1 MERNLKL
8 RIYVALVW
16 VPLLL
21 LISYVGGILLLVF
34 VLAATYLGLLEF
46 SRLAES
52 RGLRANLPYTT
63 ILGAALILSVYF
75 RAYEFLFFLLALATI
90 VLCLTH
96 LYRGEISDLF
106 PNLGVN
112 LFGLLY
118 IAGLFSYFV
127 AVRNISNMEGWRYP
141 SGGAWLI
148 FTLAVIWIDDTFAY
162 FVGKWWGKRPLSSKV
177 SPNKTV
183 EGAIAGAVGA
193 LLGGLLARSLFLGTV
208 SSIHIVLLSLL
219 VFAAG
224 LFGDLVESLLK
235 RACYLKDTSEIIPG
249 HGGVLDRFDSL
260 LFALPVVYYY
270 LRVFLPA

>member
-1 MERNLKL
+1 MERNLRL

-21 LISYVGGILLLVF
+21 LISYVGGIFLLVF

-46 SRLAES
+46 CRLAQS
-52 RGLRANLPYTT
+52 RGLKADLPYMA
-63 ILGAALILSVYF
+63 ILGAVLILSVYF
-75 RAYEFLFFLLALATI
+75 RAYEFLFFVVALATLL
-90 VLCLTH
+90 LCLMH
-96 LYRGEISDLF
+96 LYRGQGADLF

-118 IAGLFSYFV
+118 VAGLFSYFV
-127 AVRNISNMEGWRYP
+127 AVRNISSVEGWRHG
-141 SGGAWLI
+141 SGAGWLML
-148 FTLAVIWIDDTFAY
+148 TLVVIWIDDTFAY
-162 FVGKWWGKRPLSSKV
+162 FFGKWWGKRPLAANV

-193 LLGGLLARSLFLGTV
+193 LLAGFLARWLFLEAI
-208 SSIHIVLLSLL
+208 SSAHIVLLSLL
-219 VFAAG
+219 IFVAG

-235 RACYLKDTSEIIPG
+235 RACYLKDASELIPG

-270 LRVFLPA
+270 LRVILPA